1 MTAACDL
8 VPRPVMRWATAPD
21 RSATSFDTYDGVCA
35 WVDDSLLLAGAN
47 LYYSL
52 DGGEHWHP
60 SGHRDAPAPT
70 AGLAGEIA
78 RLSELELPGYG
89 EPYLAGGASAGTGVA
104 L

>member
-35 WVDDSLLLAGAN
+35 WVDDGVLLGGAN

-52 DGGEHWHP
+52 DGGQRWHF
-60 SGHRDAPAPT
+60 SEHRDAPPPT
-70 AGLAGEIA
+70 VGLAGELA
-78 RLSELELPGYG
+78 ELI
-89 EPYLAGGASAGTGVA
+89 AGTGVA